1 MKKILNLIGRIMGAF
16 ILCALSAISLIGM
29 LCYYQTLTAL
39 PFAAIMCVSFIGAV
53 AMISHEESKKAP
65 LADTKTAKVADEQTY
80 AA

>member
-1 MKKILNLIGRIMGAF
+1 MKSFFKTVLRIMGAF
-16 ILCALSAISLIGM
+16 ILCALSAISLICM
-29 LCYYQTLTAL
+29 LCYYQTITAL